1 VIESPVMR
9 AAPLLALLLTLG
21 LAACGGSSSGS
32 SSGSSGGSG
41 GGSQGQASSSPC
53 PKGAVV
59 IHMHDI
65 QFAPKTATAKVGD
78 KVCWTNDDDVQ
89 HDAQADNGS
98 FKSSLFGK
106 GETFTTT
113 VSKAG
118 DVAYVCTVHPNMT
131 ATLKVKP

>member
-1 VIESPVMR
+1 MR
-9 AAPLLALLLTLG
+9 AALLLAVLLALG
-21 LAACGGSSSGS
+21 LAACGGSS
-32 SSGSSGGSG
+32 GGGGGGGG
-41 GGSQGQASSSPC
+41 GGSEGQASSSPC

-59 IHMHDI
+59 IHMRNI
-65 QFAPKTATAKVGD
+65 QFAPQTAAAKVGE

-98 FKSSLFGK
+98 FKSALFGK

-113 VSKAG
+113 VRKAG